1 MQSFRVAIVL
11 GLTGGTLSLL
21 LLAAPPT
28 GFSAAAA
35 ASASSSASKPEFAPD
50 PVPVATTKQWVF
62 TIVVKDSVPALREV
76 TEITLKQAT
85 ATPRVMGRF
94 AVELLDD
101 DQLLDRHRFDV
112 PLNGDGPRG
121 RDEKGRKRP
130 TFRVNTKMFVRL
142 ADHELCNRVRLV
154 DRSTGDTTLYLWP
167 PNADGSLTR
176 VEQTAAAASASTTPS
191 AGPAPS
197 APPAPTSSNAP

>member
-1 MQSFRVAIVL
+1 MQSFRAAIAL
-11 GLTGGTLSLL
+11 GLSVGALPLIML
-21 LLAAPPT
+21 VAPP
-28 GFSAAAA
+28 AAYSTAA
-35 ASASSSASKPEFAPD
+35 ASASSSTSKPEFAPD
-50 PVPVATTKQWVF
+50 PTPVATTKQWVF
-62 TIVVKDSVPALREV
+62 TIIVKDSVPALREV
-76 TEITLKQAT
+76 TEVTLKQAT

-142 ADHELCNRVRLV
+142 ADHERCNRARLV
-154 DRSTGDTTLYLWP
+154 DRSTGEATLYLWP
-167 PNADGSLTR
+167 PNADGSLTK
-176 VEQTAAAASASTTPS
+176 VEPAAGPSASATPS
-191 AGPAPS
+191 AAPS
-197 APPAPTSSNAP
+197 ASAVPSASSTP